1 LDSSSVLINDTA
13 LFYMRS
19 AARHRQHPTYPYSVC
34 QKEASLFQVRG
45 STRSTPQGENDVLY
59 PMTIIIQYIIE

>member
-19 AARHRQHPTYPYSVC
+19 TAKRCQHPTYSYSVY
-34 QKEASLFQVRG
+34 QKEASLFQSRG
-45 STRSTPQGENDVLY
+45 STFCTPQGENDVLY
-59 PMTIIIQYIIE
+59 PIQQLYN